1 MSKVYIGGCLCGSI
15 RFTASSP
22 NNSHTCSCDI
32 CRKHTGAPTVVWIEF
47 DAENVR
53 EKPENRKPGAH
64 QKRPVGPFALSAAVP
79 WAPSMTPR
87 SLRF

>member
-32 CRKHTGAPTVVWIEF
+32 CRKHTGAPTVVW
-47 DAENVR
+47 VML
-53 EKPENRKPGAH
+53 P
-64 QKRPVGPFALSAAVP
+64 
-79 WAPSMTPR
+79 TY
-87 SLRF
+87 

>member
-47 DAENVR
+47 DAENR
-53 EKPENRKPGAH
+53 QPGAH
-64 QKRPVGPFALSAAVP
+64 QKRVVEPFALSAAVP
-79 WAPSMTPR
+79 WALLMMPR
-87 SLRF
+87 

>member
-47 DAENVR
+47 DAENV
-53 EKPENRKPGAH
+53 EWTGKAGKPKHGAH
-64 QKRPVGPFALSAAVP
+64 QQRPVGPFALSAGAIDDASVI
-79 WAPSMTPR
+79 A
-87 SLRF
+87 L